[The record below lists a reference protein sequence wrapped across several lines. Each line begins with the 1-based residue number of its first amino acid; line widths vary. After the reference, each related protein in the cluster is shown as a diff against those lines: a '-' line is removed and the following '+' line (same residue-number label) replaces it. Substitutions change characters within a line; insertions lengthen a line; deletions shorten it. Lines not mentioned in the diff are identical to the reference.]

1 MSNKY
6 KNIAL
11 RILISVNVLEIQFF
25 HFLQT
30 ERDRV
35 EKKIKILKK
44 KVVEKRRPRCGM
56 YMCMVVNVLKGSQFV
71 EKTAFH
77 SVQGTKG
84 I

>member
-30 ERDRV
+30 KRDRV
-35 EKKIKILKK
+35 EKKIKILEKYARTK
-44 KVVEKRRPRCGM
+44 CGRETEAKVC
-56 YMCMVVNVLKGSQFV
+56 NVHVYGGKCS
-71 EKTAFH
+71 
-77 SVQGTKG
+77 
-84 I
+84 

>member
-44 KVVEKRRPRCGM
+44 KGGRETEAKVW
-56 YMCMVVNVLKGSQFV
+56 NVHVYGGKCS
-71 EKTAFH
+71 
-77 SVQGTKG
+77 
-84 I
+84 

>member
-6 KNIAL
+6 RNIAL

-30 ERDRV
+30 KRDRV

-44 KVVEKRRPRCGM
+44 YAR
-56 YMCMVVNVLKGSQFV
+56 
-71 EKTAFH
+71 
-77 SVQGTKG
+77 TKG
-84 I
+84 GRETEAKMWNVHVYGGKCS

>member
-44 KVVEKRRPRCGM
+44 
-56 YMCMVVNVLKGSQFV
+56 
-71 EKTAFH
+71 TW
-77 SVQGTKG
+77 
-84 I
+84 